1 MCLLAFFKLKISCR
15 FAGTGRFLLVSVRV
29 SRLLFW
35 FAMQKKGAV
44 PASLISCNVV
54 DIFIN
59 KVMSWFALGFAD
71 IPADKGLGFGLCTL
85 KVPDMSQRVF
95 PACQRIPVGSK

>member
-1 MCLLAFFKLKISCR
+1 MYVNLGILTYIEKGHVPCM
-15 FAGTGRFLLVSVRV
+15 VV